1 MIAVDSRRST
11 MLRSVVGE
19 ETQLKA
25 TEDRLLRRDTEIG
38 VIIGKVLDHRAF
50 VYTLVPTPPTDSGQS
65 PCRIVTNNKK
75 SKNDKGS
82 SSGSKSTLNSPPL
95 TVDMEWVGEHARQV
109 SRMLLGGM
117 NVVGIYILASQDSF
131 KASTPILCQTIK
143 SVAISNQNR
152 HQDQQ
157 LLLHISNQNPRR
169 WICRICSLSSTN
181 TTSNLHPC
189 DFKMAKLLPSLN
201 SFTSTYNFQF
211 RYLLITK
218 HDWYKRMDAKYH
230 SFMIFFVAHFLDT
243 L

>member
-1 MIAVDSRRST
+1 

-19 ETQLKA
+19 ESQLKA
-25 TEDRLLRRDTEIG
+25 TEDRLLRLDAEIG
-38 VIIGKVLDHRAF
+38 ILIGKFLDHRAF
-50 VYTLVPTPPTDSGQS
+50 VYTLVPTPHTDSGQS
-65 PCRIVTNNKK
+65 PCRIIANNKK

-82 SSGSKSTLNSPPL
+82 SGSKSTVNSSPL
-95 TVDMEWVGEHARQV
+95 SIDTEWVGEHARQV

-117 NVVGIYILASQDSF
+117 DVAGIYIWASQDSF

-143 SVAISNQNR
+143 AAAISNQNR
-152 HQDQQ
+152 HHDQR

-201 SFTSTYNFQF
+201 SFTSTYNFHF
-211 RYLLITK
+211 RYRLITK
-218 HDWYKRMDAKYH
+218 HKWHQR
-230 SFMIFFVAHFLDT
+230 
-243 L
+243 